1 MVEIIK
7 IVGAEALS
15 FCICRDHA
23 LKGVATTEGRG
34 NY

>member
-7 IVGAEALS
+7 IVWAEALN
-15 FCICRDHA
+15 FCIYRDHA
-23 LKGVATTEGRG
+23 LKGVATTEGCG